1 MDNEYF
7 TLWLTGRP
15 CSGKTTIAEALEK
28 KLRDEGLPVAHLDGD
43 DVRKGLCSDL
53 GFSKEDR
60 NENLRRIGH
69 VSKLFNR
76 KGNYVLAS
84 FVSPLEEYREML
96 DGIIDNFKLVYVN
109 APLEECIKRDVKGM
123 YAKALKG
130 EMKGFTGIGKNAPF
144 EEPKRADLVVY
155 TDREKLEESVERV
168 YWRFFE
174 NR

>member
-28 KLRDEGLPVAHLDGD
+28 KLKVEEFPVAHLDGD

-109 APLEECIKRDVKGM
+109 ASLDECIKRDVKGM

-130 EMKGFTGIGKNAPF
+130 EMPGFTGVDSKAPF
-144 EEPKRADLVVY
+144 EEPKNADFTVY
-155 TDREKLEESVERV
+155 TDKESLDESVERI
-168 YWRFFE
+168 YRRFFG
-174 NR
+174 